1 MESDREVPLMTPL
14 PARTYIE
21 AYYILSDPKNSGD
34 LVPLV
39 KRFDDWDLI
48 PDAWPGEGWEEDDEK
63 EQAEGV
69 TWIWEMES
77 KEAKA
82 WLLEL
87 GFGPKV
93 FMKR

>member
-1 MESDREVPLMTPL
+1 ME
-14 PARTYIE
+14 
-21 AYYILSDPKNSGD
+21 
-34 LVPLV
+34 
-39 KRFDDWDLI
+39 RFDNWDLI
-48 PDAWPGEGWEEDDEK
+48 PIAALEDAWPGEGWEEDDEE

-69 TWIWEMES
+69 TWTWETES